1 MTVYKCIYDT
11 KDIHI
16 GERRLLSIMSQNYY
30 NFSQVANK
38 NLHFALQKFYKAK
51 CRKGFVKKITC
62 YSSRRCITD
71 HTAKAPRQPHLLQKE
86 QNHRQWGLR
95 H

>member
-1 MTVYKCIYDT
+1 MYLRHEGHTY
-11 KDIHI
+11 
-16 GERRLLSIMSQNYY
+16 RRTSPFVHHVAKLL

-86 QNHRQWGLR
+86 Y
-95 H
+95 

>member
-16 GERRLLSIMSQNYY
+16 GERRLLSINVAKLL

-51 CRKGFVKKITC
+51 MQKRIRQENNVLFITPLHH
-62 YSSRRCITD
+62 R
-71 HTAKAPRQPHLLQKE
+71 PHC
-86 QNHRQWGLR
+86 
-95 H
+95 